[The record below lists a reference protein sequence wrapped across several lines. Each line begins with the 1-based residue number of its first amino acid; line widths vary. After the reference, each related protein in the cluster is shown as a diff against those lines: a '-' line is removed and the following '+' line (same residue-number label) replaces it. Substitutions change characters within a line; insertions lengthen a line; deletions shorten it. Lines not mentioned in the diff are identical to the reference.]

1 MYHTLS
7 QLDPNLLSLTGVIAT
22 ILAVI
27 FALGAFNNSR
37 TRKKHMMELEKSQR
51 QEQAMHFRPTKS
63 HLPSRSASPS
73 RSSSPAKSS
82 SPRSSTPP
90 AGPRAA
96 PRAAPVAK
104 ASTPPEETIEK
115 KASDTPVLFRKVR
128 LDGGDDFVDS
138 VKEEDQELYVWE

>member
-1 MYHTLS
+1 MYHILS

-63 HLPSRSASPS
+63 HLPSRSSSPS
-73 RSSSPAKSS
+73 PSSSSVKSS

-90 AGPRAA
+90 AA